1 MRHPSST
8 KRQHLRKTTM
18 KQTANVSKYAGC
30 AVAPRVRNAGIWP
43 MFITASDN
51 LAPHYAT
58 FGGTNRVF
66 HRQKERVMTNLIAAL
81 MCVVC
86 SVVGISSA
94 FVLLFSQQPVVWLL
108 ALGGLL
114 FAWLFASMIEETP
127 EVERGE

>member
-1 MRHPSST
+1 
-8 KRQHLRKTTM
+8 M
-18 KQTANVSKYAGC
+18 KQTDADPNE
-30 AVAPRVRNAGIWP
+30 AVRAVVPRIRNAGIWP

-114 FAWLFASMIEETP
+114 FAWLFASMIE
-127 EVERGE
+127 